1 MGKATRWLKGL
12 LGKKKEKDY
21 CGYSG
26 SLDLDKR
33 EKKRSEKDEVSHFT
47 PTSVTTFDRTRFRSF
62 VAQKENVKNK
72 HSIDVAVVR
81 SKSCDRGTLLIG
93 SMQGWAA
100 VLIQSFFRGYLVCHH
115 FVS

>member
-21 CGYSG
+21 RGYSG

-33 EKKRSEKDEVSHFT
+33 EKKQSEKDEVSHIT
-47 PTSVTTFDRTRFRSF
+47 PTNVTTFDRTRFRSY
-62 VAQKENVKNK
+62 AAPKEKNK

-81 SKSCDRGTLLIG
+81 SKSCDRGNLLIG
-93 SMQGWAA
+93 SREGWAA